1 MFATSVVATPMVTMP
16 WIAKVLISHTLT
28 ATFTG
33 VLLVSVLRQRQSPAA
48 RALAGLLGGSL
59 LWILVNALSEVLTVQ
74 GRPSDFAGAFAGVA
88 LQVMVIS
95 AYCLSEMLGAKELSK
110 AARIRIV
117 CVTLGSTV
125 TAALSFTSDYI
136 TARTVLP
143 DGSTTA
149 DYRLWFRAAGAWSTL
164 VTLTGLLVLYGRFSR
179 EKEARIR
186 MQMRLYMTGILFSL
200 GMTVLLAY
208 LLPLFA
214 GRSDLFFAGVDS
226 SIIFA
231 ALMSY
236 AILFHGMFDL
246 RTAFLRLLLRV
257 FLSVVLAAG
266 IYFLFLNFLLDR
278 EQRFSIELLAGLSVF
293 FAAIFVL
300 AQWLL
305 PVIDRLL
312 ISQTPPLEKL
322 LRPLFALSADPLIED
337 DAGRVFRLLA
347 AAPHFSKGWL
357 LVPRAGGTRLHRN
370 GLDTSLPRTHRIFL
384 QRLLL
389 VRKLPTAFLEKL
401 DRVFLLD
408 REVGGL
414 PGGGAGKRFHKAL
427 VALGENGTKAFL
439 PLTTAERLTG
449 WLALGERPDD
459 LPFYTRD
466 LTFLESVRTA
476 LGVFFDYRRYL
487 LEHQEKASA
496 IEQDL
501 TRLTEA
507 LSARTLESKR
517 TELTDRSLV
526 YRSPKMQETVEHALK
541 LAGSER
547 PVLITG
553 ETGTGKEVFARL
565 LHERST
571 RAAGPF
577 VAVNC
582 AAVAE
587 NLWEDELF
595 GHVRG
600 AFTDARSE
608 RTGRIR
614 EAGNGILFLDEIGE
628 MPLLVQARLLR
639 LLQEGTFSPVGSD
652 GSLEAKCRF
661 VFATN
666 RSLTD
671 MIKRGAFREDLYYRI
686 NVLTLELP
694 PLRERRQ
701 DIPVLAEYWVSELG
715 KRGGTLQQID
725 DRAMRAMQNATWP
738 GNIRELENFIVRM
751 SLLSGSAV
759 LTLEDLP
766 REMRRTPPPGQLLTT
781 DQKDS
786 IEIDATLKE
795 MIDDYTRRV
804 LRAALKQTGGN
815 RTQAAALLGMKRG
828 SLLYRMKEL
837 NIE

>member
-1 MFATSVVATPMVTMP
+1 MP

-28 ATFTG
+28 AAFTA
-33 VLLVSVLRQRQSPAA
+33 VLLASVLRQKQSPASK
-48 RALAGLLGGSL
+48 ALAGLLGGSL
-59 LWILVNALSEVLTVQ
+59 LWILVNAVSEVLTVR
-74 GRPSDFAGAFAGVA
+74 GTPSDFAGAFAGVA
-88 LQVMVIS
+88 LQMMVIS
-95 AYCLSEMLGAKELSK
+95 AYCLSEMLGAKDLSK
-110 AARIRIV
+110 RARTRILIVAA
-117 CVTLGSTV
+117 GSAAA
-125 TAALSFTSDYI
+125 AALSFTPDYI
-136 TARTVLP
+136 TDRRMLP

-149 DYRLWFRAAGAWSTL
+149 DYRLWFKAAGVWSTV
-164 VTLTGLLVLYGRFSR
+164 VTLAGLLVLYGRFSR
-179 EKEARIR
+179 EKDARLR
-186 MQMRLYMTGILFSL
+186 MQMRLYLAGILTSL
-200 GMTVLLAY
+200 SMTVLLAY
-208 LLPLFA
+208 VLPLFA
-214 GRSDLFFAGVDS
+214 GQSGLFFAGVDS

-246 RTAFLRLLLRV
+246 RTALLRLLLRL
-257 FLSVVLAAG
+257 FLSAALAGG
-266 IYFLFLNFLLDR
+266 IYFLFLNFLIEN
-278 EQRFSIELLAGLSVF
+278 EQTFSFELLAGLSIF
-293 FAAIFVL
+293 FAAVFVL
-300 AQWLL
+300 AQRLL

-312 ISQTPPLEKL
+312 ISPTPPLEKL
-322 LRPLFALSADPLIED
+322 LRPLFELSGDPLIDD
-337 DAGRVFRLLA
+337 DAGRVFRVLG
-347 AAPHFSKGWL
+347 AAPHFRKGWL
-357 LVPRAGGTRLHRN
+357 LVPRAGGTRLHKN
-370 GLDTSLPRTHRIFL
+370 GLEPSLLRLHRVFL

-389 VRKLPTAFLEKL
+389 VRRLPAEFLSRL

-408 REVGGL
+408 REAESLPPGRTGERLSQILAELREHGG
-414 PGGGAGKRFHKAL
+414 
-427 VALGENGTKAFL
+427 KAFL
-439 PLTTAERLTG
+439 PLTSGERLTG
-449 WLALGERPDD
+449 WLVLGERPDD
-459 LPFYTRD
+459 LPFYSRD
-466 LTFLESVRTA
+466 LAFLESVRTA

-487 LEHQEKASA
+487 LENHEKANA

-517 TELTDRSLV
+517 AELTDRSLV
-526 YRSPKMQETVEHALK
+526 YRSARMQETVEHALK
-541 LAGSER
+541 LAASER

-565 LHERST
+565 LHERSD
-571 RAAGPF
+571 RASAPF

-587 NLWEDELF
+587 SLWEDELF

-608 RTGRIR
+608 RSGRIR
-614 EAGNGILFLDEIGE
+614 EAGNGVLFLDEIGE

-661 VFATN
+661 IFATN

-701 DIPVLAEYWVSELG
+701 DIPVLAAYWIDELK
-715 KRGGTLQQID
+715 KRGGTLQEID
-725 DRAMRAMQNATWP
+725 ERALRAMQHAAWP
-738 GNIRELENFIVRM
+738 GNIRELENFLVRM
-751 SLLSGSAV
+751 SLLAAGPV

-766 REMRRTPPPGQLLTT
+766 RDMRRTPPPGQLLTT

-804 LRAALKQTGGN
+804 LKAALKQTGGN

-837 NIE
+837 GIE